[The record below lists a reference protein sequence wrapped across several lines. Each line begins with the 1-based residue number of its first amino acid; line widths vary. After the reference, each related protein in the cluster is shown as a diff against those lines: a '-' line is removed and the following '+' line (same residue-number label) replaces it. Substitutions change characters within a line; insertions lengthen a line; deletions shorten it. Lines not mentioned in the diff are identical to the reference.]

1 MTTKAALVIGTSRND
16 GNTWRVLQA
25 ANQGLQ
31 LPIFDISSLK
41 ISYFDY
47 SSKNLND
54 DFIPTIE
61 KLVEFD
67 TIGLISPVYWYT
79 VSAQM
84 KTFLDRFSDLLGP
97 RRDLGRLLRG
107 KRLFLMATGST
118 DESLPQCMDQTIRLT
133 ATYLGM
139 RYEGAHYSRIEQ
151 DLTIPTEILD
161 KAKRFL
167 ESVAPYRP

>member
-1 MTTKAALVIGTSRND
+1 MPSKAALVIGTSRQD

-25 ANQGLQ
+25 ANKDLQ
-31 LPIFDISSLK
+31 LPIFDLSALK

-47 SSKNLND
+47 DSKNLND

-61 KLVEFD
+61 KLLDYD

-97 RRDLGRLLRG
+97 RKDLGRRLRG
-107 KRLFLMATGST
+107 KRLFLMATGSN
-118 DESLPQCMDQTIRLT
+118 ESLPESMDQTIRLT
-133 ATYLGM
+133 ANYLGM
-139 RYEGAHYSRIEQ
+139 EFRGAHYSRAED
-151 DLTIPTEILD
+151 DLIPAPDTLER
-161 KAKRFL
+161 AKTFL
-167 ESVAPYRP
+167 ESIVAAGD